1 MVIVN
6 RSVDLVIFDLDGT
19 LVEFRYRFKEA
30 KISVLKI
37 LAEMGISLSDEALRK
52 STQDIF
58 DEIVFQVK
66 RLGSLDLDEVM
77 RRVSEV
83 IDEYEMEAAL
93 TTRLFEDTLQ
103 VLQALKKLG
112 LKLALVTNNGRKA
125 TEFMIKKFGL
135 EGFFDAIITRNDGLR
150 LKPYPDG
157 IKWVLGRFAVSE
169 SRAMFV
175 GDSPI
180 DVKAGRAAGVVV
192 VALKSTFFGSKSDLD
207 VEPDY
212 LVDNLSDILLLVA
225 GRK

>member
-83 IDEYEMEAAL
+83 ID
-93 TTRLFEDTLQ
+93 
-103 VLQALKKLG
+103 
-112 LKLALVTNNGRKA
+112 
-125 TEFMIKKFGL
+125 
-135 EGFFDAIITRNDGLR
+135 
-150 LKPYPDG
+150 
-157 IKWVLGRFAVSE
+157 
-169 SRAMFV
+169 
-175 GDSPI
+175 
-180 DVKAGRAAGVVV
+180 
-192 VALKSTFFGSKSDLD
+192 
-207 VEPDY
+207 
-212 LVDNLSDILLLVA
+212 
-225 GRK
+225 